1 MTFRKTAVRPFAA
14 ASGSRSTRAMCL
26 PANTGES
33 ISVST
38 LTGLNSVVA
47 PFCAAAW
54 SALANFQP
62 SGRRRLG
69 LMTMRLSR

>member
-1 MTFRKTAVRPFAA
+1 M
-14 ASGSRSTRAMCL
+14 RAMCL

-33 ISVST
+33 ISIST

-47 PFCAAAW
+47 PFCEAAS
-54 SALANFQP
+54 SALPNFQP

-69 LMTMRLSR
+69 FTVMRLS